1 MYSASD
7 DLPTPEKLR
16 LLLKDIREARQS
28 KIRSGLSAVNS
39 VHLGVSSPFSPSSFF
54 SLHTSTVL
62 HLIGLTNVSLS
73 EMGRCRISLR
83 WK

>member
-39 VHLGVSSPFSPSSFF
+39 VHLGVSSPFLSSSLSSPLSPSSHPDG
-54 SLHTSTVL
+54 SIRVHTS
-62 HLIGLTNVSLS
+62 
-73 EMGRCRISLR
+73 
-83 WK
+83 